1 MNPGTEPLLSVL
13 LADVPGCMR
22 LHERLGGEEAR
33 RAIERCLNR
42 AGRCVSAFG
51 GRIVI
56 TQSHELAAVFDSAAN
71 ALQAAIEM
79 QQRITDLPP
88 ISGLKLEIRIGF
100 SHGPTRVSETSLAG
114 EAANVAAWL
123 ASQASPGQILTS
135 AQTVNLLSPP
145 LRALMKDVGPASQG
159 GKLTGTR
166 LFEYS
171 TTPAETTTPPSTADI
186 PTVSLLILRHAGNE
200 ITLDDSQ
207 GPFSLGRENVCGLV
221 ATGHKV
227 SRLHAAIEFK
237 GNRFLLID
245 RSTNGTFVKFGKEPE
260 IRLHRQELALR
271 GKGLIGLAGSTY
283 DPNVDVV
290 AFELT
295 TAS

>member
-1 MNPGTEPLLSVL
+1 MAGIKTNRVAICIRAPTGRRWPGKGRTRPALTNPGGP
-13 LADVPGCMR
+13 
-22 LHERLGGEEAR
+22 
-33 RAIERCLNR
+33 
-42 AGRCVSAFG
+42 
-51 GRIVI
+51 
-56 TQSHELAAVFDSAAN
+56 
-71 ALQAAIEM
+71 
-79 QQRITDLPP
+79 QR
-88 ISGLKLEIRIGF
+88 S
-100 SHGPTRVSETSLAG
+100 
-114 EAANVAAWL
+114 
-123 ASQASPGQILTS
+123 
-135 AQTVNLLSPP
+135 
-145 LRALMKDVGPASQG
+145 
-159 GKLTGTR
+159 
-166 LFEYS
+166 
-171 TTPAETTTPPSTADI
+171 PPSTADT